1 MVEQL
6 RLATLGGLR
15 VEHRHGDRWVRLE
28 PSPPHDSAESDP
40 ERSWGSG
47 GRLYRCSECDE
58 QIRVDLD
65 RDDRTP
71 G

>member
-15 VEHRHGDRWVRLE
+15 VEHLHGDRWVRLE
-28 PSPPHDSAESDP
+28 PSPDHDSAERDP
-40 ERSWGSG
+40 ERGWSQ
-47 GRLYRCSECDE
+47 GRIYSCPECTE

-65 RDDRTP
+65 RDARTP
-71 G
+71 D